1 MSLGNDIIDALTTVV
16 KEDKWMQYRELGN
29 TGIKISAL
37 GFGAM
42 RLPQTNVGGKMVF
55 DTEESIRMIHRSFE
69 LGVNYIDTAPYYCE
83 KQSEEI
89 VGKAIKGWR
98 DKVYLSTKNPIEDD
112 SGDHYRERLEN
123 SLKKLDTDY
132 IDFYHMWG
140 IDLES
145 YEKKINVK
153 NGPLSAALKAKEE
166 GLIKHLSFSFH
177 DKAENM
183 IKLIDTGYFETVLC
197 QYNMLD
203 RSNEAGIAHAREKGL
218 GVMIMGPIGGGRLG
232 APSEIIKKLIPGGA
246 KSSAELAMRFVVSNP
261 NVTCALSGMSSMAM
275 VEENVRVVSK
285 EEQLTDA
292 EIFAINEAMEQ
303 NKKLSDLYC
312 TGCNYCMPC
321 PKEVNIPKIFEY
333 MNYHRVYKLTDYAK
347 AEYKSIGT
355 NEWVKGN
362 RADACVDCGICEQ
375 KCPQKIQIR
384 KQLKESH
391 KALA

>member
-275 VEENVRVVSK
+275 VEENVRVVSN

-292 EIFAINEAMEQ
+292 EILAINEAMEQ

-321 PKEVNIPKIFEY
+321 PKEVNIPKVFEY
-333 MNYHRVYKLTDYAK
+333 MNYHHVYKLTEYAK